1 MSPIQGELQAQIMP
15 AVWRIGEGSVE
26 QVRSALPKRYRSAY
40 TTVQTVLN
48 RLAERGLLVRERRGN
63 TIYYRPRISEAD
75 YLSRT
80 IQQTLAGAS
89 AEARQLP
96 WRSCSA
102 ASLLPSATSSK
113 RWRSRSPAAAGV
125 DDARRGCRGGGR
137 HRPAAPLAAVP
148 LAIDLTA
155 ALTGVADPG
164 DASLLAAAPV
174 VHCPA

>member
-89 AEARQLP
+89 AEARQ
-96 WRSCSA
+96 A
-102 ASLLPSATSSK
+102 ALAQLFDSLA
-113 RWRSRSPAAAGV
+113 PAERDELKTMAEQIAS
-125 DDARRGCRGGGR
+125 RRGRR
-137 HRPAAPLAAVP
+137 
-148 LAIDLTA
+148 
-155 ALTGVADPG
+155 
-164 DASLLAAAPV
+164 
-174 VHCPA
+174 